1 MRLFKRLFPLLL
13 CLCALTMTACGLSKN
28 KYKTLS
34 DGELSALADELAN
47 NIKYDFELS
56 SVMTEESFLLYF
68 NEVPDDVKG
77 FLYMSTT
84 SSAEMVA
91 VIQTRSEEDAK
102 AMADQ
107 LNAYMD
113 DEYSEFLRY
122 EPKEA
127 EKLKER
133 IVVRYGKCVVASVS
147 PNPNQAH
154 KIINEHFEDN

>member
-1 MRLFKRLFPLLL
+1 MRLYKRLLPLLL
-13 CLCALTMTACGLSKN
+13 CLCMLVLTACGLSKD
-28 KYKTLS
+28 KYKNLS
-34 DGELSALADELAN
+34 DEELNALADELAS
-47 NIKYDFELS
+47 NIKYDFGLS

-91 VIQTRSEEDAK
+91 VVQTNSEEDAK
-102 AMADQ
+102 AMAAQ

-133 IVVRYGKCVVASVS
+133 IVVRYGKCVVASIS
-147 PNPNQAH
+147 PNPEQAR
-154 KIINEHFEDN
+154 KIIDEHFEDN